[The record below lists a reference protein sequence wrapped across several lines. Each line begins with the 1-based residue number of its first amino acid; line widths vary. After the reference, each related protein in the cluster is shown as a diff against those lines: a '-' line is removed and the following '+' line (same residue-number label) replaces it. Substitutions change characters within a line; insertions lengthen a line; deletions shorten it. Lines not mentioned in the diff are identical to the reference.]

1 MKKLTLGSFKREGAR
16 GSFGHTF
23 THHTDDG
30 REVCLESCFSG
41 YCVGIF
47 DKDKIELAQKIS
59 LLEKLLLL
67 FVPTKRVENEESI
80 SYWKV
85 LNGKYYCLDI
95 EIK

>member
-1 MKKLTLGSFKREGAR
+1 MK
-16 GSFGHTF
+16 
-23 THHTDDG
+23 
-30 REVCLESCFSG
+30 
-41 YCVGIF
+41 GIF